1 MIQVDRSRILDA
13 QSCPRKRWW
22 AYHFGGKGIQR
33 LSKSLPLVLGGTF
46 HDGMATLMEG
56 KEIDAAVL
64 RAQLELSN
72 AFEEKG
78 IVVEGDAQ
86 LAMFEQGAL
95 VEGMLRAW
103 EIHEGESFRNAFE
116 VIEVEQE
123 GVAELAE
130 GMELLYRPDA
140 VVRERSSGDVYVLSL
155 KTCSSYSQITFNQAQ
170 TDMQSMSEV
179 FGVQQKLGLKVEG
192 VLYRHIVKGR
202 RALDDYSGQ
211 YRQDSHLIYGWV
223 RGNGEDQEWAWKY
236 RYPREEELIGTVDGK
251 QYTQRYQQLPK
262 GFRKVSVW
270 DNYEGGVKAWIEALA
285 AREIIPRTV
294 HPFDS
299 IFPQSLPI
307 SRREDEIESW
317 KRQIVAQET
326 NIAGLLRAIEYK
338 NGEMDDDGELLD
350 QCFPQHTARC
360 FDWSSK
366 CQFWDACF
374 TPSVTSDPLGS
385 GLYKIREANHSTEA
399 SDEG

>member
-1 MIQVDRSRILDA
+1 MIIQVDRSRILDA

-22 AYHFGGKGIQR
+22 AYHYGGKGIQR

-56 KEIDAAVL
+56 KGIDAAVL

-103 EIHEGESFRNAFE
+103 EIHEGESFRDAFE

-123 GVAELAE
+123 GIASLAE

-155 KTCSSYSQITFNQAQ
+155 KTCSSYSQMTFNQAS

-179 FGVQQKLGLKVEG
+179 YGVQQKLGLKVEG

-202 RALDDYSGQ
+202 RSLDDYTGQ
-211 YRQDSHLIYGWV
+211 YRQDSHLIYGWT
-223 RGNGEDQEWAWKY
+223 RGNGDDQEWAFKY
-236 RYPREEELIGTVDGK
+236 RWPKEDGGK
-251 QYTQRYQQLPK
+251 GYTRLPK
-262 GFRKVSVW
+262 GFRKVSIW
-270 DNYEGGVKAWIEALA
+270 DNYPGGVKAWIEALA
-285 AREIIPRTV
+285 AREIIPRSV

-307 SRREDEIESW
+307 SRREDEIQDWLEMT
-317 KRQIVAQET
+317 VAQEES
-326 NIAGLLRAIEYK
+326 IAEDAEY
-338 NGEMDDDGELLD
+338 L
-350 QCFPQHTARC
+350 
-360 FDWSSK
+360 
-366 CQFWDACF
+366 
-374 TPSVTSDPLGS
+374 SVVQDSETKRWKL
-385 GLYKIREANHSTEA
+385 
-399 SDEG
+399 